1 MRAINKLA
9 VGALLL
15 LTVTAAHTEDSEQ
28 SPECIAMT
36 KQFFLEKMRNDI
48 GPNDDPR
55 AEHPNLIRGLMMR
68 IKLQYP
74 ESDMLGCLNDGLIA
88 ARASLNI
95 VVPDRL
101 HGGVR
106 ELND

>member
-1 MRAINKLA
+1 
-9 VGALLL
+9 
-15 LTVTAAHTEDSEQ
+15 
-28 SPECIAMT
+28 
-36 KQFFLEKMRNDI
+36 
-48 GPNDDPR
+48 
-55 AEHPNLIRGLMMR
+55 MMR

>member
-1 MRAINKLA
+1 MITRKFVWLCLMLLYLVAA
-9 VGALLL
+9 PRVGASETDDECTLL
-15 LTVTAAHTEDSEQ
+15 A
-28 SPECIAMT
+28 
-36 KQFFLEKMRNDI
+36 KQFFLDKMRNNI
-48 GPNDDPR
+48 GPNTEPR